1 MNKKNKITFFLLS
14 LLIIGGAYIYF
25 KLYDQPYLD
34 ITTVSTEIKT
44 SSERLTASFIQNEKN
59 ANSIYQNKIIE
70 VAGIVK
76 EVTFLNNRN
85 TVILYGENKH
95 SGVLCDMQSN
105 QITKVKNLKK
115 GQKVMIKGICKG
127 FLKDAILL
135 NCMLINQQSN
145 E

>member
-14 LLIIGGAYIYF
+14 LLVIGGTYIYF
-25 KLYDQPYLD
+25 KFYNQPYLD

-85 TVILYGENKH
+85 TVILYGENEH

-105 QITKVKNLKK
+105 QITKVKNLKM

-127 FLKDAILL
+127 FLKDAVLL

>member
-1 MNKKNKITFFLLS
+1 MNKKNKITFLLFTLFLIGS
-14 LLIIGGAYIYF
+14 LCVYFGYYNKPKINIINI
-25 KLYDQPYLD
+25 
-34 ITTVSTEIKT
+34 STEINT
-44 SSERLTASFIQNEKN
+44 SSEKLTVSFIKNEEN
-59 ANSIYQNKIIE
+59 ANSIYKGKIIE
-70 VAGIVK
+70 VEGIVK

-105 QITKVKNLKK
+105 QIMKVKNLKR

-135 NCMLINQQSN
+135 NCMLINQ
-145 E
+145 

>member
-1 MNKKNKITFFLLS
+1 MNKKNKITFSLITLL
-14 LLIIGGAYIYF
+14 LLGGFYIYF
-25 KLYDQPYLD
+25 EFYSYPRMD
-34 ITTVSTEIKT
+34 INKVSTEIKT
-44 SSERLTASFIQNEKN
+44 SSKNLTASFIKNEKN
-59 ANSIYQNKIIE
+59 ANSIYKGKIIE
-70 VAGIVK
+70 VEGVVK

-85 TVILYGENKH
+85 TVILYGDNKH

-105 QITKVKNLKK
+105 QMMEIKKLAK
-115 GQKVMIKGICKG
+115 GQKIMLKGVCKG